1 MKFCMVTTFY
11 PPYHFGGDATF
22 VHRLCTELG
31 RRGHHVDV
39 VHDLDAYQLLH
50 HGAPPVDYP
59 ASPNVSVHA
68 LKSRLGPLSPLVAH
82 QTGQIWLKPRLRRML
97 DDGDYDVIHF
107 HNASLMGFGAFKR
120 GRAVK
125 LYTMH
130 EHWLVCPMH
139 ILWKHDREVCTSRSC
154 VTCTIAGGR
163 PPQWWR
169 LSGALDRAAG
179 EIDRFLAPSTFVH
192 DKHREFGFD
201 HPTTVL
207 PYFLPTPPPVSDGGP
222 RPHAR
227 PYFLFVGRLV
237 KVKGVQTL
245 FDTFR
250 AYPDA
255 DLLIA
260 GEGDY
265 GETLRTAAR
274 DIPNV
279 TFLGVQSYDR
289 LRHLYRHALAL
300 VAPSICYEVSSI
312 VSLESIAEGT
322 PVIGRAIGGLPEVIL
337 RTAAGLVYEN
347 DAELA
352 TALRRLQHEPGL
364 RETLSANARRNADPM
379 WGPDQHIRQYLDIIA
394 AAQAARAS
402 RS

>member
-50 HGAPPVDYP
+50 RGAPELPP
-59 ASPNVSVHA
+59 ESSPNVTVYG

-97 DDGDYDVIHF
+97 DEGDYDVIHF
-107 HNASLMGFGAFKR
+107 HNASLIGFGAFR
-120 GRAVK
+120 CGGAVK

-154 VTCTIAGGR
+154 VTCAIAGGR

-169 LSGALDRAAG
+169 FSGALDRAAAH
-179 EIDRFLAPSTFVH
+179 IDQFLAPSLFVR
-192 DKHREFGFD
+192 DKHRELGFD
-201 HPTTVL
+201 HPTSVL
-207 PYFLPTPPPVSDGGP
+207 PYFLPRPPHASDSGA
-222 RPHAR
+222 RPHER

-237 KVKGVQTL
+237 KVKGVQTML
-245 FDTFR
+245 ETFR
-250 AYPDA
+250 GYPDA

-260 GEGDY
+260 GEGEY
-265 GETLRTAAR
+265 GEALRNAAG

-279 TFLGVQSYDR
+279 RFLGFQSYDR
-289 LRHLYRHALAL
+289 LRSLYRHAIAL
-300 VAPSICYEVSSI
+300 VVPSICYEVSSI
-312 VSLESIAEGT
+312 VALESIAEGT
-322 PVIGRAIGGLPEVIL
+322 PVIARAIGGMPEVVVGSEAGIVYQSDADL
-337 RTAAGLVYEN
+337 AAV
-347 DAELA
+347 
-352 TALRRLQHEPGL
+352 LRRMQHEPGV
-364 RETLSANARRNADPM
+364 RETLSANARRNSDPM
-379 WGPDQHIRQYLDIIA
+379 FGPDRHIQQYLDIIDS
-394 AAQAARAS
+394 AQRARAP
-402 RS
+402 RQ

>member
-1 MKFCMVTTFY
+1 VPFE
-11 PPYHFGGDATF
+11 P
-22 VHRLCTELG
+22 
-31 RRGHHVDV
+31 
-39 VHDLDAYQLLH
+39 
-50 HGAPPVDYP
+50 
-59 ASPNVSVHA
+59 SPNVTIHA

-82 QTGQIWLKPRLRRML
+82 QTGQVWLKPRLRHLL
-97 DDGDYDVIHF
+97 DEGGYDVIHF
-107 HNASLMGFGAFKR
+107 HNASLIGFGAFKY

-139 ILWKHDREVCTSRSC
+139 ILWKHDREVCTSQSC

-169 LSGALDRAAG
+169 FTSALDRAAAN
-179 EIDRFLAPSTFVH
+179 IDQFLAPSKFVR

-207 PYFLPTPPPVSDGGP
+207 PYFVPTPDDSPDGP

-237 KVKGVQTL
+237 KVKGAQTL

-250 AYPDA
+250 RYADA

-260 GEGDY
+260 GEGEY
-265 GETLRTAAR
+265 GDTLRAAAA

-279 TFLGVQSYDR
+279 KFLGVQSYDR
-289 LRHLYRHALAL
+289 LRTLYRHAIGLI
-300 VAPSICYEVSSI
+300 VPSICFEAVAI
-312 VSLESIAEGT
+312 VTLESIAEGT
-322 PVIGRAIGGLPEVIL
+322 PVIVRQIGGMPETV
-337 RTAAGLVYEN
+337 AASEAGLVFQT
-347 DAELA
+347 DAELLA
-352 TALRRLQHEPGL
+352 ALHRMQHEPGL
-364 RETLSANARRNADPM
+364 RETLSANGLRNVERNWGVDEHMRR
-379 WGPDQHIRQYLDIIA
+379 YFEIIETH
-394 AAQAARAS
+394 R
-402 RS
+402 RR

>member
-31 RRGHHVDV
+31 RRGHRVDV
-39 VHDLDAYQLLH
+39 VHDLDAYQLRH
-50 HGAPPVDYP
+50 RGAPALAYA
-59 ASPNVSVHA
+59 ASPNVTLHA

-82 QTGQIWLKPRLRRML
+82 QTGQIWLKPRLRHLL

-139 ILWKHDREVCTSRSC
+139 ILWKRDREICTSRSC
-154 VTCTIAGGR
+154 VTCTMAGGR

-169 LSGALDRAAG
+169 FSGALDRAGAH
-179 EIDRFLAPSTFVH
+179 IDRFLAPSEFVR
-192 DKHREFGFD
+192 DKHRELGFD

-207 PYFLPTPPPVSDGGP
+207 PYFLPTPPAAATEQA
-222 RPHAR
+222 RPHPR

-237 KVKGVQTL
+237 KVKGVQTIL
-245 FDTFR
+245 ETFR
-250 AYPDA
+250 ACADA

-260 GEGDY
+260 GEGEY
-265 GETLRTAAR
+265 GDTLRTAGR
-274 DIPNV
+274 DIPNIV
-279 TFLGVQSYDR
+279 FLGVQSYDR
-289 LRHLYRHALAL
+289 LRVLYRHAIAL
-300 VAPSICYEVSSI
+300 VVPSICYEVSSI
-312 VSLESIAEGT
+312 VALEAIAEGT
-322 PVIGRAIGGLPEVIL
+322 PVIARAIGGMPEVVMGSE
-337 RTAAGLVYEN
+337 AGMVYES
-347 DAELA
+347 DAELSA
-352 TALRRLQHEPGL
+352 ALRQMQHEPGL
-364 RETLSANARRNADPM
+364 RDRLSANARRNSDAL
-379 WGPDQHIRQYLDIIA
+379 WGPEQHIQKYFGVIERVREL
-394 AAQAARAS
+394 R
-402 RS
+402 